1 MNLSQFRKPSRY
13 IGREVNM
20 VWKSGSLVKA
30 VLCFPDVY
38 DIGMSHLGLKILYK
52 IINDM
57 PECAAER
64 AFSPW
69 IDMEEYLKKEGL
81 PLCSVESST
90 PLHKFD
96 VVGFSLQYELS
107 YPTVLNML
115 HLGGIPIRAEER
127 ADSDAIVIAGGP
139 CTLNPFPVLPF
150 FDAFVIGDAEDV
162 IKEIMTT
169 LQIHKREGDA
179 RRETILMALAA
190 IDGVFVPAYS
200 TGIVRR
206 RYLADL
212 NAAPYPCAPVVPY
225 MEVVHDRINIEISR
239 GCSCGCRF
247 CQAGIIYR
255 PTREREPSTIMGI
268 AEAAVKGTGYSEIS
282 FTSLNAGDYTR
293 LPELLRQCNKKFDG
307 KNVSFSLPSMRINS
321 ITEAVLKEIKT
332 VKKSGF
338 TIAPEAA
345 SARLRSVINK
355 DFNEDDYERTL
366 HTIFSQGWLNL
377 KLYFMIGLPSESQE
391 DIEAIPAMALKSLKM
406 AKRFTTRHVNINI
419 GVSTFVP
426 KAHTPFQWCGQIPL
440 SEIIEKKRFL
450 IKAISKKGLNFKG
463 HNEQMSVL
471 EGFIARA
478 GSPASSIIEA
488 AWRAGARLDAWG
500 DVFKYEHW
508 QEAMEKTGIDI
519 ASEAVASYDLTHE
532 FEWNR
537 IDTGVTVDYLKKEY
551 KRALSPEITHDCRV
565 SCTACGLKCKS
576 AEFLCKTEG
585 VSGASKVAQYTQ
597 SVFSPVKV
605 RVVFSKAGHLR
616 YLSHLEMMSAVL
628 KGLRRAQVPLVYS
641 KGFHPMPSVSFSPAL
656 GVGVEGLRECF
667 DMEVTPPFDIMKF
680 KEVIAR
686 EIPFDVTDMFFI
698 AKDTPALGRFVTA
711 YEYEFG
717 LPKSETISGLKA
729 KLNST
734 ELQWLTPILVKFDI
748 INGRLVIF
756 VKDTN
761 EKKVK
766 ISEIAEALSGLNVVD
781 GEIKRLALY
790 GWVSGANGGGSW
802 QMPCE
807 AKAVGIG

>member
-1 MNLSQFRKPSRY
+1 
-13 IGREVNM
+13 M

-57 PECAAER
+57 PGCAAER

-69 IDMEEYLKKEGL
+69 IDMEEYLKREGL

-127 ADSDAIVIAGGP
+127 ANNDAIVIAGGP

-169 LQIHKREGDA
+169 LQSHKREGDA

-200 TGIVRR
+200 AGIVRR

-212 NAAPYPCAPVVPY
+212 NTAPYPCAPVVPY

-391 DIEAIPAMALKSLKM
+391 DIEAIPAMTLKSLKM

-478 GSPASSIIEA
+478 GSPAASIIEA

-519 ASEAVASYDLTHE
+519 ASEAAASYDLTHE

-551 KRALSPEITHDCRV
+551 KRALEPEMTHDCRI

-585 VSGASKVAQYTQ
+585 VSSAGKVAQYAQT
-597 SVFSPVKV
+597 VFNPVKV

-656 GVGVEGLRECF
+656 GVGIEGLRECF

-717 LPKSETISGLKA
+717 LPESETISGLKD

-734 ELQWLTPILVKFDI
+734 ELQWLTPLLGKFDI

-766 ISEIAEALSGLNVVD
+766 ISEIAEALSGLNAVD
-781 GEIKRLALY
+781 ADIKRLALY

>member
-1 MNLSQFRKPSRY
+1 MAKK
-13 IGREVNM
+13 EAAD
-20 VWKSGSLVKA
+20 VKA

-57 PECAAER
+57 PDCAAER

-69 IDMEEYLKKEGL
+69 IDMEEYLRREGL
-81 PLCSVESST
+81 PLCSIESGR
-90 PLHKFD
+90 PLCEFD

-115 HLGGIPIRAEER
+115 DIGGIPIRAQER
-127 ADSDAIVIAGGP
+127 QDGGAIVIAGGP
-139 CTLNPFPVLPF
+139 CALNPFPMLPF
-150 FDAFVIGDAEDV
+150 IDAFVIGDAEETIV
-162 IKEIMTT
+162 EIMAAV
-169 LQIHKREGDA
+169 QRHKREGD
-179 RRETILMALAA
+179 RRRQTIVKALAS
-190 IDGVFVPAYS
+190 IEGVFVPAYS
-200 TGIVRR
+200 TGVVRR

-247 CQAGIIYR
+247 CQAGIVYR
-255 PTREREPSTIMGI
+255 PTREREPSTIMAI
-268 AEAAVKGTGYSEIS
+268 AEAALKSTGYGEIS

-293 LPELLRQCNKKFDG
+293 LPELLRQCNRKFDG

-377 KLYFMIGLPSESQE
+377 KLYFMIGLPTETQE
-391 DIEAIPAMALKSLKM
+391 DIEAIPAMAFQSLKM
-406 AKRFTTRHVNINI
+406 AKKFTSRHVNINI

-426 KAHTPFQWCGQIPL
+426 KAHTPFQWYGQIPL
-440 SEIIEKKRFL
+440 DEIIEKKRYL

-471 EGFIARA
+471 EGFMARA
-478 GSPASSIIEA
+478 GSGAADVIEA

-500 DVFKYEHW
+500 DVFKYDHW
-508 QEAMEKTGIDI
+508 QAAMEKTGIDI
-519 ASEAVASYDLTHE
+519 ADQAARSYGPEHE
-532 FEWNR
+532 FQWGR
-537 IDTGVTVDYLKKEY
+537 IDTGVSVGYLKKEY
-551 KRALSPEITHDCRV
+551 EKALALEATRDCRTV
-565 SCTACGLKCKS
+565 CTACGLKCGS
-576 AEFLCKTEG
+576 AEFLCKTETA
-585 VSGASKVAQYTQ
+585 SGTAKVVQYLQ
-597 SVFSPVKV
+597 PSFNPV
-605 RVVFSKAGHLR
+605 RVRAAFSKTGYLR

-628 KGLRRAQVPLVYS
+628 KGLRRAQVPVVYS
-641 KGFHPMPSVSFSPAL
+641 KGYHPMPAVSFSPAL
-656 GVGVEGLRECF
+656 GVGVEGLREYF
-667 DMEVTPPFDIMKF
+667 DMEVTPPFDIVKF
-680 KEVIAR
+680 KEAISK
-686 EIPFDVTDMFFI
+686 EMPFDVLDMSFI
-698 AKDTPALGRFVTA
+698 PKDAPALGKFVTA
-711 YEYEFG
+711 YKYDFEIPAAVTLSALNEK
-717 LPKSETISGLKA
+717 LIS
-729 KLNST
+729 N
-734 ELQWLTPILVKFDI
+734 ELQWLTPMIVKFDI
-748 INGRLVIF
+748 IDGRLVILL
-756 VKDTN
+756 KDTK

-766 ISEIAEALSGLNVVD
+766 ISEIAEALTGVGKED
-781 GEIKRLALY
+781 CGIRRLALY
-790 GWVSGANGGGSW
+790 GWINDDSGGRWAL
-802 QMPCE
+802 PCE
-807 AKAVGIG
+807 AQAVIIG

>member
-1 MNLSQFRKPSRY
+1 
-13 IGREVNM
+13 M
-20 VWKSGSLVKA
+20 VRKSGSPVKA

-57 PECAAER
+57 PDCAAER

-69 IDMEEYLKKEGL
+69 IDMEEYLKREGL
-81 PLCSVESST
+81 PLCSVESAT
-90 PLHKFD
+90 PLRDFD

-115 HLGGIPIRAEER
+115 SMGGIPIRAEER
-127 ADSDAIVIAGGP
+127 QDGGAIVIAGGP
-139 CTLNPFPVLPF
+139 CALNPFPVLPF
-150 FDAFVIGDAEDV
+150 FDAFVIGDAEEV
-162 IKEIMTT
+162 IKDIMNSVHR
-169 LQIHKREGDA
+169 HKRDGDG
-179 RRETILMALAA
+179 RRETILKELAA
-190 IDGVFVPAYS
+190 LDGVFVPAYS
-200 TGIVRR
+200 SGTVRR
-206 RYLADL
+206 LYLADL
-212 NAAPYPCAPVVPY
+212 NAAPYPDTPVVPY

-247 CQAGIIYR
+247 CQAGMIYR
-255 PTREREPSTIMGI
+255 PTREREPSTVLAI
-268 AEAAVKGTGYSEIS
+268 AEAAVKSTGYGEIS

-293 LPELLRQCNKKFDG
+293 LPELLRMCNRKFDG
-307 KNVSFSLPSMRINS
+307 RNVSFSLPSMRINS

-377 KLYFMIGLPSESQE
+377 KLYFMIGLPTETSE
-391 DIEAIPAMALKSLKM
+391 DIEAIPAMAVKSLKM
-406 AKRFTTRHVNINI
+406 AKKFTSRHVNINI

-426 KAHTPFQWCGQIPL
+426 KAHTPFQWYGQIPL
-440 SEIIEKKRFL
+440 EEIIEKKRFL

-471 EGFIARA
+471 EGFIARG
-478 GSPASSIIEA
+478 GSSAAAVIEA

-519 ASEAVASYDLTHE
+519 ASEAAMAYDLAHE
-532 FEWNR
+532 FEWNK
-537 IDTGVTVDYLKKEY
+537 IDTGVSHDYLKREY
-551 KRALSPEITHDCRV
+551 KKALELETTHDCRKG
-565 SCTACGLKCKS
+565 CTACGLKCAS
-576 AEFLCKTEG
+576 AEFLCRDTV
-585 VSGASKVAQYTQ
+585 VSGTNKVAQFID
-597 SVFSPVKV
+597 SVFNPV
-605 RVVFSKAGHLR
+605 RVRVAFSKAGHLM

-628 KGLRRAQVPLVYS
+628 KGLRRALVPLVHS
-641 KGFHPMPSVSFSPAL
+641 KGFHPMPVVSFSPAL
-656 GVGVEGLRECF
+656 GVGVEGLREYF

-680 KEVIAR
+680 REAISR
-686 EIPFDVTDMFFI
+686 EIPFEVKEMFFI
-698 AKDTPALGRFVTA
+698 SRDTPALGKFVTA
-711 YEYEFG
+711 YKYAFRIDE
-717 LPKSETISGLKA
+717 SETISSLRD
-729 KLNST
+729 KLISA
-734 ELQWLTPILVKFDI
+734 ELQWLTPMMVNFDI
-748 INGRLVIF
+748 INGRLVIL

-766 ISEIAEALSGLNVVD
+766 ISEIAEVLTGLNAVEA
-781 GEIKRLALY
+781 GIKRLALY
-790 GWVSGANGGGSW
+790 GWVNGGDGVGGRW
-802 QMPCE
+802 VMPCE
-807 AKAVGIG
+807 ASGGNSVPELPELKEAVDIG